1 MTEKVI
7 YQLSSPGRI
16 GANLPDLDVPAKELS
31 SLLPPSSLRENLNLP
46 EVSEPEVVRHF
57 VRLSTLNHHVD
68 KGFYPLGSCTMKYNP
83 KINEYVARFAGF
95 AQIHPLQPEE
105 TGQGALK
112 LMYQLRNCL
121 LEIAGMDEITLQPS
135 AGAQG
140 ELTGLLMIK
149 AFHQKNK
156 ENGST
161 GSPSRAKSRE
171 RTQVIIPD
179 SAHGTNPA
187 SLTIAGFELVQVK
200 SNAQGLVDV
209 NDLRK
214 VVNQQTAAFMLTN
227 PNTLG
232 LFEKDILEIA
242 KIIHDAGALL
252 YMDGANLNALLGIVR
267 PGDMGFDVVH
277 FNLHKTFSTPH
288 GGGGP
293 GAGPVGVKKKLE
305 PFLPVPIV
313 AKKVDKSGKET
324 FYLDYKRP
332 NSIGKL
338 QAFYGNFAVLVRALT
353 YILAN
358 GPDGL
363 RRVAEDAIINANY
376 LLRHLKEHYHLPY
389 QEKCMHELVLSGV
402 KQKAKGVKTMDIAK
416 RLLDFGMYAPTVYF
430 PLIVPE
436 AMMIEPTETE
446 STESL
451 DEFIKAMIQIADEV
465 ETNPDMVRNAP
476 HTTPVARL
484 DEVKAAKDLDVRW
497 SG

>member
-7 YQLSSPGRI
+7 YELSSPGRI
-16 GANLPDLDVPAKELS
+16 GANLPELDVPEKPVS
-31 SLLPPSSLRENLNLP
+31 SLLPPGTVRENLNLP
-46 EVSEPEVVRHF
+46 EASEPEVVRHF

-95 AQIHPLQPEE
+95 SQIHPLQPED
-105 TGQGALK
+105 TVQGALK
-112 LMYQLRNCL
+112 LMYQLRDCL
-121 LEIAGMDEITLQPS
+121 LEIGGMDEITFQPS

-149 AFHQKNK
+149 AYHQKN
-156 ENGST
+156 
-161 GSPSRAKSRE
+161 RE
-171 RTQVIIPD
+171 KRTQVIIPD

-187 SLTIAGFELVQVK
+187 SLTIAGFELVEVK
-200 SNAQGLVDV
+200 SNSLGLVDV
-209 NDLRK
+209 EELKK
-214 VVNQQTAAFMLTN
+214 VVSEKTAAFMLTN

-232 LFEKDILEIA
+232 LFEREILEIA

-293 GAGPVGVKKKLE
+293 GAGPVGVKKNLE
-305 PFLPVPIV
+305 PFLPVPLV
-313 AKKVDKSGKET
+313 ARKVEKSGKER
-324 FYLDYKRP
+324 FFLDYKRP

-338 QAFYGNFAVLVRALT
+338 QAFYGNFGILVRGLA

-358 GPDGL
+358 GPEGL
-363 RRVAEDAIINANY
+363 RMIAEDAIINANY
-376 LLRHLKEHYHLPY
+376 ILKKLKEFYHLPY
-389 QEKCMHELVLSGV
+389 QERCMHELVLSGN

-416 RLLDFGMYAPTVYF
+416 RLLDFGIHAPTVYF

-436 AMMIEPTETE
+436 ALMIEPTESE
-446 STESL
+446 SKESV
-451 DEFIKAMIQIADEV
+451 DEFIAAMIQIAKEV
-465 ETNPDMVRNAP
+465 ETDPDLVRNAP
-476 HTTPVARL
+476 HNTPVARL
-484 DEVKAAKDLDVRW
+484 DELKAAKELDVRW